1 MNLVKVGSDVMKA
14 CVYTLGCK
22 VNTYESEY
30 IMLKLIEAGYD
41 VVNNLNETSDV
52 YIINTCTVTN
62 TADIKSRKI
71 IHRIK
76 KNNPNACIVALGCYV
91 EDHPNDDLGIDIYIG
106 NKDKSKIIELLDL
119 HFTNKESIRRVG
131 LDKNKFEDM
140 YITDFKNRCRAFVKV
155 QDGCENFCSYCIIP
169 YVRGRCRSKDLE
181 IVVSEVIALVNKGFK
196 EIVLTGIH
204 TGHYGVD
211 LNTNFAT
218 LLKELVKIEGLKRL
232 RISSV
237 EITELNDEV
246 LDVIKNSNIIVDH
259 LHIPLQAGSDR
270 VLKLMNRKYDLKY
283 FEDKLKEIR
292 KIRPDISISTDI
304 IVGFPNESEDDFLE
318 TIENTHKFGF
328 SKIHVFPYSDRK
340 GTVAST
346 MEGHLDGSIKKERA
360 RRLLEV
366 SHELERDYANK
377 FIGKSLEVLFE
388 EVKDGVSI
396 GHTSNY
402 LKVKVKGDIPSN
414 IFKNVKIKSYL
425 LDSLIGEIEE
435 I

>member
-1 MNLVKVGSDVMKA
+1 MKV

-41 VVNNLNETSDV
+41 VVNNLDEESDV

-71 IHRIK
+71 INRIK
-76 KNNPNACIVALGCYV
+76 RNNPNACIVALGCYV
-91 EDHPNDDLGIDIYIG
+91 EDHPSDDLGIDIYIG
-106 NKDKSKIIELLDL
+106 NKDKSKIVELLDL
-119 HFTNKESIRRVG
+119 YFTNKEPIRRVG
-131 LDKNKFEDM
+131 LDKDSFEDM

-169 YVRGRCRSKDLE
+169 YVRGKCRSKDLNT
-181 IVVSEVIALVNKGFK
+181 VVSEVTALVNKGFK

-211 LNTNFAT
+211 LDTSFAD
-218 LLKELVKIEGLKRL
+218 LLNALVKINGLKRL
-232 RISSV
+232 RISSI
-237 EITELNDEV
+237 EITELTDEV
-246 LDVIKNSNIIVDH
+246 LDIIKNNKVIVDH
-259 LHIPLQAGSDR
+259 LHIPLQAGSDKI
-270 VLKLMNRKYDLKY
+270 LKLMNRKYDLEY
-283 FEDKLKEIR
+283 FENKLKEIR
-292 KIRPDISISTDI
+292 KIRPNISITTDI
-304 IVGFPNESEDDFLE
+304 IVGFPNENEEDFNE
-318 TIENTHKFGF
+318 TIENSKKFGF

-346 MEGHLDGSIKKERA
+346 MDGHIDGNIKKERA

-366 SHELERDYANK
+366 SHELEREYANK
-377 FIGKSLEVLFE
+377 FIDKTLEVLFE

-402 LKVKVKGDIPSN
+402 LKVKVKGSIPSN
-414 IFKNVKIKSYL
+414 TFKNVKIKSYL
-425 LDSLIGEIEE
+425 LDSLIGEVDN
-435 I
+435 